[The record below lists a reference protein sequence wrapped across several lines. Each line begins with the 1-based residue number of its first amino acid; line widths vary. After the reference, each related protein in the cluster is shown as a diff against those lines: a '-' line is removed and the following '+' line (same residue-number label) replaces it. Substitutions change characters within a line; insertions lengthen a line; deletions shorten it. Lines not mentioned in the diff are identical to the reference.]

1 MLRMSRMTDY
11 GTVVLAHL
19 AGEPRRVCSA
29 TDVAQAT
36 QLSPPSVSKLLK
48 RLARAGLVESFRGT
62 NGGYALARDAGSIS
76 AAQILD
82 ALEGPLA
89 LTECSADDS
98 HCRLETVCGVGRA
111 WQRINHSIRRA
122 LQDVSLAQLIDR
134 GRPEIR
140 FDFDIDGDA
149 GTSGRRRSTPLRS

>member
-29 TDVAQAT
+29 TEVAPAT
-36 QLSPPSVSKLLK
+36 PLK